1 MSCRLVALDMDG
13 TLLMTDKSVHPDT
26 VRDIVQAGRKGIHVV
41 YCSGRAVPEIL
52 PYVSCLKT
60 MRYAVCMS
68 GALVYD
74 LEESRRIYHK
84 AIAYEY
90 VQKIIDAAKKD
101 DGMIN
106 FLTEKESVVRAD
118 QVVHMR
124 DFHMEVYQ
132 PMFVKVTRKVTDMSE
147 EAKHYDFIPKVNVYF
162 RSKEARQQ
170 AYEMLKDLPLSFAFA
185 EGAGLE
191 MTACGVTKAAG
202 LKELAKYLGISMEET
217 LAVGDADND
226 RAVLEAAGISVAM
239 GNAEEKIKEIC
250 DAVTGDNDHNGV
262 GEAIKRYAMA
272 ECRHNPI

>member
-1 MSCRLVALDMDG
+1 MNCRLIALDMDG

-26 VRDIVQAGRKGIHVV
+26 IRDIEQASRKGVHVV
-41 YCSGRAVPEIL
+41 YCSGRAIPEIL
-52 PYVSCLKT
+52 PYVSRLKT

-74 LEESRRIYHK
+74 FEESRNIYHK

-90 VQKIIDAAKKD
+90 VQKIVDVAKKD
-101 DGMIN
+101 DGMVH
-106 FLTEKESVVRAD
+106 FLVDRESVVRAD
-118 QVVHMR
+118 QIVHMK

-132 PMFVKVTRKVTDMSE
+132 PMFVKIARKVPDMAE

-162 RSKEARQQ
+162 HSTEARQQ
-170 AYEMLKDLPLSFAFA
+170 AYEMLKDFPLTFAFA
-185 EGAGLE
+185 EGTSLE
-191 MTACGVTKAAG
+191 MTARGVTKAAG

-217 LAVGDADND
+217 LAIGDADND

-239 GNAEEKIKEIC
+239 GNAGREIKEIC

-262 GEAIKRYAMA
+262 GEAIRKYVKNNYGNRS
-272 ECRHNPI
+272 N

>member
-1 MSCRLVALDMDG
+1 MNCRLAVLDMDG
-13 TLLMTDKSVHPDT
+13 TLLMSDKSVHPDT
-26 VRDIVQAGRKGIHVV
+26 IRDIERAGRKGIHVV

-74 LEESRRIYHK
+74 FEENKNIYHK

-90 VQKIIDAAKKD
+90 VQKIVDAAKRD
-101 DGMIN
+101 DGMVN
-106 FLTEKESVVRAD
+106 FLTDRESIVRAD

-132 PMFVKVTRKVTDMSE
+132 PMFVEITKKVADMSE

-162 RSKEARQQ
+162 HSEEARQQ
-170 AYEMLKDLPLSFAFA
+170 AYEMLKDLPLAFAFA
-185 EGAGLE
+185 EGASLE
-191 MTACGVTKAAG
+191 MTARGVTKAAG
-202 LKELAKYLGISMEET
+202 LKELAKYLGISMKET
-217 LAVGDADND
+217 LAIGDADND
-226 RAVLEAAGISVAM
+226 RTVLEAAGISVAM
-239 GNAEEKIKEIC
+239 GNADRKIKEIC

-262 GEAIKRYAMA
+262 GEAIRKFLFT
-272 ECRHNPI
+272 E